1 MIRHTGARALLLAL
15 CFLLA
20 SMIASQP
27 IMAQTSTL
35 LPSLPSSSSGS
46 QSGEGTVSA
55 DQREGIDDLIR
66 ILETEAT
73 RNRLI
78 ETLKASAYQAPE
90 KSAASET
97 PVLSG
102 DGDLAQ
108 SVPAH
113 LASYTRSAVA
123 ALQDGT
129 TEIAGLIAQ
138 AGTFLSGAQAI
149 NLPRVWQAILPVSTI
164 AIATLLALA
173 VVSWPRRRLV
183 EWLGTR
189 AKPKAPVLRLFL
201 AAVAMLADALTVI
214 IAVAAGHATSLVLS
228 GGPPD
233 INEALFLNA
242 FALTEL
248 VKVGLAAFVA
258 PFNPPLRLTPFSDG
272 QARYWYRRLA
282 LVITLL
288 GYIFLFVAP
297 VVQSISSIAAGN
309 AVRFLVVTVAYLFTL
324 WLVLANRE
332 RVKKRLQRAYREGA
346 RNPQAR
352 VHHLLGQLWW
362 LLAACF
368 ISALFALWISSP
380 RNGFQ
385 FMLAA
390 SLMSIAAMAIGGLVV
405 SILTKIIARG
415 IRVSAGTSERFPL
428 LERRINGFIPKLL
441 LILRII
447 VIAAVIAVILHAWS
461 IIDLETFASSDV
473 GRRMM
478 SALVGALVIL
488 TVGFGIHLVFSSWV
502 EYRLNPNFGSV
513 PTARERTLLS
523 LFRNA
528 LTIALALIVMMLV
541 LSQIGINIAPLLAGA
556 GVVGLAVG
564 FGAQKLVQDII
575 TGAFIQIENALNE
588 GDVVQLGSVS
598 GVVEKLTIRSVSLR
612 SLDGTY
618 HLIPFSSVDQ
628 VANMTKDFSNFV
640 ADVSVAYREKVD
652 EVKTVMLDAFDR
664 VRQSPEG
671 TSIIA
676 DFEMLGVETL
686 GDNAVVVRGRVRTLP
701 GKQWG
706 IGRLYREVIKE
717 LMDER
722 GIEIPFPQTTVWFGE
737 TKSHEAPPLR
747 LAGVTAVEPAGGVP
761 PIDDPAAASA
771 TPTDPS
777 KLKTVTRNF
786 DGTIIP
792 PDPKEDHDDDG
803 DPSR

>member
-15 CFLLA
+15 CFSLA

-46 QSGEGTVSA
+46 QSGEGTVST

-183 EWLGTR
+183 EWLGAR

-288 GYIFLFVAP
+288 GYTFLFVAP

-761 PIDDPAAASA
+761 PTEDPAAASA

-777 KLKTVTRNF
+777 RLKTVTRNP

>member
-15 CFLLA
+15 VLLVA
-20 SMIASQP
+20 PIIQP
-27 IMAQTSTL
+27 HPLRAQTTNL
-35 LPSLPSSSSGS
+35 LPKLPTATSGAETS
-46 QSGEGTVSA
+46 ADAPSA
-55 DQREGIDDLIR
+55 DQRKDLDELIR
-66 ILETEAT
+66 ILESETT

-78 ETLKASAYQAPE
+78 ETLKASAYQPSIGT
-90 KSAASET
+90 SATET
-97 PVLSG
+97 PILTG
-102 DGDLAQ
+102 EGDLSQ

-123 ALQDGT
+123 ALQEGT
-129 TEIAGLIAQ
+129 TEIAGLVAQ
-138 AGTFLSGAQAI
+138 AGSFLSGAQAI

-173 VVSWPRRRLV
+173 LTTLPRRRLV
-183 EWLGTR
+183 QWLGSR
-189 AKPKAPVLRLFL
+189 AKPRSPILKLSL
-201 AAVAMLADALTVI
+201 AACAMLADALTVI
-214 IAVAAGHATSLVLS
+214 LATAAGHATSFVLS

-258 PFNPPLRLTPFSDG
+258 PYVPRLRLTPFSDG

-288 GYIFLFVAP
+288 GYTFLFVAP
-297 VVQSISSIAAGN
+297 VVQSISNVAAGN
-309 AVRFLVVTVAYLFTL
+309 AVRFLVVTVAYLIML

-332 RVKKRLQRAYREGA
+332 RVKRRLQRAYRDGA

-352 VHHLLGQLWW
+352 VHHLLGHLWW
-362 LLAACF
+362 LLAASF
-368 ISALFALWISSP
+368 ITALFALWISSP

-385 FMLAA
+385 FMLGA
-390 SLMSIAAMAIGGLVV
+390 SLVSIAAMAIGGLVV
-405 SILTKIIARG
+405 TILTRFIVRG
-415 IRVSAGTSERFPL
+415 IRVSAATSDRFPL

-447 VIAAVIAVILHAWS
+447 VIVAVIGVILHAWS
-461 IIDLETFASSDV
+461 IIDLQSFASSDI
-473 GRRMM
+473 GRRVT
-478 SALVGALVIL
+478 SALIGALVIL

-523 LFRNA
+523 LFKNA

-612 SLDGTY
+612 SVDGTY

-640 ADVSVAYREKVD
+640 ADVSVAYRENVG
-652 EVKTVMLDAFDR
+652 EVKAVMHDAFER
-664 VRQSPEG
+664 VRETPEG

-706 IGRLYREVIKE
+706 IGRLYREILKE
-717 LMDER
+717 MMDER

-747 LAGVTAVEPAGGVP
+747 VAGIGTEIPAEGALAADGGAP
-761 PIDDPAAASA
+761 ASA
-771 TPTDPS
+771 GRTNRS
-777 KLKTVTRNF
+777 GLKTVTRNP

-792 PDPKEDHDDDG
+792 PDPKDPDDEDG